1 MVDSQPPPP
10 PRRPLSQRLQ
20 PWAEFLYKMIVASAA
35 AIAIWKG
42 LR

>member
-1 MVDSQPPPP
+1 MADPHSPPPS
-10 PRRPLSQRLQ
+10 RRPLSERLQ